1 MKNDKIIGSLLA
13 GAIGDCMG
21 GPFEGQ
27 PGPLTYQA
35 HDSWHL
41 SDDTQLTLATYES
54 ITTCGFVSAQH
65 IAETFLQYFRARK
78 ITGIGS
84 STLKAMRDLDAGGHW
99 AICGAKGE
107 RAAGNGAAMRIS
119 PLAFMLRPEKDQDRQ
134 IIRDVCRI
142 THHNDEAY
150 LGALAILYAMQS
162 DAIHDIILNSIEALP
177 DSRTRDRLI
186 AINQIQQDT
195 PAAVLANEFGS
206 SGYVVDSVP
215 LALFCARKAATLPF
229 EDVLIDAIE
238 AGGDTDT
245 IASMIGN
252 IVGAHLGRAVLP
264 EQHINRLPNIDKL
277 TNIAKQFTAV
287 CSKKE
292 PSTPSPD
299 ESS

>member
-1 MKNDKIIGSLLA
+1 
-13 GAIGDCMG
+13 
-21 GPFEGQ
+21 
-27 PGPLTYQA
+27 
-35 HDSWHL
+35 
-41 SDDTQLTLATYES
+41 
-54 ITTCGFVSAQH
+54 
-65 IAETFLQYFRARK
+65 
-78 ITGIGS
+78 
-84 STLKAMRDLDAGGHW
+84 
-99 AICGAKGE
+99 
-107 RAAGNGAAMRIS
+107 
-119 PLAFMLRPEKDQDRQ
+119 
-134 IIRDVCRI
+134 
-142 THHNDEAY
+142 
-150 LGALAILYAMQS
+150 MQS

-287 CSKKE
+287 CSKKSLLR
-292 PSTPSPD
+292 PVLMSPHR
-299 ESS
+299 E

>member
-21 GPFEGQ
+21 GPFEGK
-27 PGPLTYQA
+27 PGPLTYQSHA
-35 HDSWHL
+35 PWHL

-54 ITTCGFVSAQH
+54 ITTCGSVSPQH
-65 IAETFLQYFRARK
+65 IAESFLQYFRARK

-99 AICGAKGE
+99 ALCGAKGE

-119 PLAFMLRPEKDQDRQ
+119 PLAFLLDPEKQQDRQ

-142 THHNDEAY
+142 THHHDEAY

-162 DAIHDIILNSIEALP
+162 DSLHDIIQDAIEALP
-177 DSRTRDRLI
+177 DSRTRDRLL
-186 AINQIQQDT
+186 AINMMPQDT
-195 PAAVLANEFGS
+195 PASVLASEFGA
-206 SGYVVDSVP
+206 SGYVVDSIP
-215 LALFCARKAATLPF
+215 LALFCARKATTLSF

-252 IVGAHLGRAVLP
+252 IVGAHLGRAALP
-264 EQHINRLPNIDKL
+264 EQFISQLPDIDKL
-277 TNIAKQFTAV
+277 TNIAKRFSAI
-287 CSKKE
+287 CSQK
-292 PSTPSPD
+292 PPMPGPD